1 MIRKQSPEE
10 QVAKMQH
17 LIKYGVNEDAS
28 KASKPIVEFQKK
40 AANGKTYGIIRE
52 STKYYIMEAP
62 EKNTQVLA
70 EDFSYIGGFNNRK
83 QNEYPSYVKASNAL
97 DLKLMA
103 INEAV
108 SNNDKVVIS
117 EPIVKGE
124 WTDKLTES
132 MREDINRFKEI
143 TSNVSKILHE
153 DKGFGSIPTEH
164 TLPETPISHP
174 SDEKKNAPYVDKTQY
189 DGDKDIESED
199 SDHKKKAPYTDNGEV
214 SDEEMRS
221 DKKPVIN
228 TKPVYSEK
236 EKHMPKDA
244 LANRMTKTIKPV
256 RYDEGKTPRLKVTES
271 QLLKLNES
279 ISAGVNSRAREYLT
293 RNVGVSYEEAQDIIQ
308 ELRMDIPALQSAG
321 VEFLLGI
328 VRMYSDGEL
337 DDNMTRNKV
346 NRTLQTAS
354 EAGRINELDS
364 DLNGMSARE
373 FISEY
378 GNGMNESKHQD
389 YSDYPFPEL
398 LEGRRKANKIECNKD
413 GCRKVDDDDET
424 EYEIEIG
431 DDDDD
436 DDEPKKD
443 MPYNNKGL
451 RGLENWEKTWNRF
464 DDDDDGYY
472 YESRRRRM
480 KEDRLYDFGKHPSY
494 QKEPMTTPSGRG
506 DVVNGREW
514 DDESVKGDKPYGTSK
529 GKSDPFDELV
539 DTMAESIL
547 ATVYDKKKA

>member
-10 QVAKMQH
+10 QVAKMQR

-28 KASKPIVEFQKK
+28 KTTKPIVEFQKK

-83 QNEYPSYVKASNAL
+83 QNEYSSYVKASNAL

-103 INEAV
+103 INESVA
-108 SNNDKVVIS
+108 NNEKVVIN

-132 MREDINRFKEI
+132 MREDINRFNEI

-153 DKGFGSIPTEH
+153 DKGFGSVPTEH

-174 SDEKKNAPYVDKTQY
+174 SDEKKNAPYVDKAQY

-199 SDHKKKAPYTDNGEV
+199 SNHKKKSPYTDDGEV
-214 SDEEMRS
+214 SDEEMCS

-236 EKHMPKDA
+236 EKHIPKDA
-244 LANRMTKTIKPV
+244 LANRMTNTIKPV
-256 RYDEGKTPRLKVTES
+256 RYDEGKSPRLKVTES
-271 QLLKLNES
+271 QLLKLNE
-279 ISAGVNSRAREYLT
+279 ALNS
-293 RNVGVSYEEAQDIIQ
+293 
-308 ELRMDIPALQSAG
+308 
-321 VEFLLGI
+321 
-328 VRMYSDGEL
+328 
-337 DDNMTRNKV
+337 DN
-346 NRTLQTAS
+346 
-354 EAGRINELDS
+354 
-364 DLNGMSARE
+364 
-373 FISEY
+373 
-378 GNGMNESKHQD
+378 D

-398 LEGRRKANKIECNKD
+398 LEGRRKDNKIECDKD

-431 DDDDD
+431 YDDDDD

-494 QKEPMTTPSGRG
+494 QKEPMTTPSNRG

-539 DTMAESIL
+539 DMMAESIL
-547 ATVYDKKKA
+547 ATVYDKKKV